1 MTQRSLVTYTQVSA
15 DGFFA
20 DTEGGLDWVVSDP
33 EVHARAVQ
41 GMPNTDLMLFGRK
54 TYQMFAGFWPQA
66 LKNLAEAGPHGAD
79 KRDPAFATMARWLN
93 DTKKLVASRSL
104 PRADWNNSE
113 LCRDFDAAHVRQ
125 LKQSAG
131 KGILVFGSGS
141 VVSQLAEWGAV
152 DEYRFLVC
160 PVLLGKGR
168 TLLGDMS
175 QRLAL
180 ELAEAQPFPSGNVM
194 LTYRPR
200 RR

>member
-1 MTQRSLVTYTQVSA
+1 MTQRSIVTYTQVSA

-20 DTEGGLDWVVSDP
+20 DPEGGLDWVVSDP

-41 GMPNTDLMLFGRK
+41 GMPHTDLMLFGRK

-66 LKNLAEAGPHGAD
+66 LKNLEEAGPHGAD
-79 KRDPAFATMARWLN
+79 KRDPAFTAMARWLN

-104 PRADWNNSE
+104 QRADWSNSE
-113 LCRDFDAAHVRQ
+113 LCRDFDAAKVRQ
-125 LKQSAG
+125 IKESAG
-131 KGILVFGSGS
+131 KSILIFGSGS
-141 VVSQLAEWGAV
+141 LVSQLAEWGAV

-160 PVLLGKGR
+160 PVLLGRGR
-168 TLLGDMS
+168 TLLGNMA

-180 ELAEAQPFPSGNVM
+180 ELMEAQSFPTGNVM

-200 RR
+200 R